1 MISIFLND
9 TGIPYEHVYEHFSYV
24 DEWAR
29 EHCVSYCWYK
39 AVDVSDVSLV
49 NDVIA
54 EYIFA
59 DEKDAV
65 LFKLKWV

>member
-1 MISIFLND
+1 MLND

-29 EHCVSYCWYK
+29 EHCKSYCRYD
-39 AVDVSDVSLV
+39 AVDVSDVSLT

-54 EYIFA
+54 EYCFN

-65 LFKLKWV
+65 LFKLKWS